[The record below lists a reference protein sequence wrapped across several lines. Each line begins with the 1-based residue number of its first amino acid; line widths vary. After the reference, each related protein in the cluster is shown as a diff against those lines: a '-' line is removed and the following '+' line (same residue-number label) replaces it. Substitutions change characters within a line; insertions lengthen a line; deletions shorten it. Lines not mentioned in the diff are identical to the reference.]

1 MIDNLSL
8 GLTHGLMLLAAWL
21 LLRRPD
27 LDHEPSPRDAVEPKA
42 KRRWGRGGA

>member
-8 GLTHGLMLLAAWL
+8 GLSHGLMLLAAWL

-27 LDHEPSPRDAVEPKA
+27 LDHEPGPRDTQEKPRK
-42 KRRWGRGGA
+42 KGRFGA

>member
-1 MIDNLSL
+1 MIDNFAL

-27 LDHEPSPRDAVEPKA
+27 LDHEPSPRDEEEAARARK
-42 KRRWGRGGA
+42 GRFGA

>member
-8 GLTHGLMLLAAWL
+8 GLTHGLMLLAAFL

-27 LDHEPSPRDAVEPKA
+27 LDHEASPQDKA
-42 KRRWGRGGA
+42 PARKSRWGKPGA

>member
-27 LDHEPSPRDAVEPKA
+27 LDDETPQDDSSDGK
-42 KRRWGRGGA
+42 KRRWGKPRA